1 MKRYEFAIEE
11 LVQVWVKQTVRV
23 EAESKEEIMEHI
35 RLGNFFEYYDV
46 EFDRYETMD
55 DTMDHLEFD
64 YDLVE
69 PEDMEEIEG

>member
-35 RLGNFFEYYDV
+35 RRGDLFAHYDV
-46 EFDRYETMD
+46 EFDRYETID
-55 DTMDHLEFD
+55 DTMEHLEFD
-64 YDLVE
+64 YDLLE